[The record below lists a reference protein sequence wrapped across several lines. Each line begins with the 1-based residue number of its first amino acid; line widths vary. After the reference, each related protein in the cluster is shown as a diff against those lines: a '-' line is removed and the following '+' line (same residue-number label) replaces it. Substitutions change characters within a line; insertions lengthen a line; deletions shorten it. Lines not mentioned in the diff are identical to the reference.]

1 MLRGLGLIYVSSGHN
16 SRSVGYLAV
25 FIRVALAIV
34 VGFQN
39 IFFVHTGVFGWKLVV
54 NSAAVSAPNH
64 GTARFGYPAQQ
75 LCRADSVGGRTFRAL
90 LGVVGSRVSL
100 FRVAYW
106 GTPLACI

>member
-1 MLRGLGLIYVSSGHN
+1 MLRGLGLIYVSFGHYSG
-16 SRSVGYLAV
+16 SVGYLAV
-25 FIRVALAIV
+25 FVRVALAIV

-54 NSAAVSAPNH
+54 NSAAVSSPNH
-64 GTARFGYPAQQ
+64 GTACLGYPAQQ

-100 FRVAYW
+100 FSVVYR
-106 GTPLACI
+106 GTPPARI

>member
-1 MLRGLGLIYVSSGHN
+1 MLRGLGLIYVSSGHY
-16 SRSVGYLAV
+16 SRSVGYLTV
-25 FIRVALAIV
+25 FVRVALAIV
-34 VGFQN
+34 VGFQD
-39 IFFVHTGVFGWKLVV
+39 IFFGHTGVFGWKLVV

-64 GTARFGYPAQQ
+64 GTARLGYPAQQ

-100 FRVAYW
+100 SRVAYW